1 MASTSDP
8 LIGLAAGS
16 LTGPLVRAL
25 GLPRP
30 RVLRREAGPYRGD
43 ELHGRR
49 LVVAAMPGGHAGE
62 AARSLLQALGAR
74 LEMETDLTA
83 EATARVDIA
92 VLDATGCREVA
103 SLAQLRSFFA
113 PLLRRLAP
121 CAKLLLLA
129 PCPLDAAR
137 VSPEAAAAAQ
147 GIEGF
152 VRSLAKE
159 LGRSHAATVN
169 ALQVPVAAV
178 NGLLG
183 PLRFFCS
190 ARSAYVS
197 GRILRLDAGL
207 GVPATPGVPVVP
219 GRLRERLA
227 VVTGAARG
235 LGAATAER
243 LAEEGARVLCIDV
256 PSAESHLRE
265 LARRIQGDALS
276 LDITRAAAP
285 TVLCDWLHQH
295 PGMAVDVLVHNAGI
309 TRDRSL
315 FKMSEAEWNQ
325 VMAVNLQ
332 AILAIDAALDQADLL
347 ASGAREVCLSS
358 ISGIAGNAGQTNYA
372 ASKSALIGYVAARS
386 TLLASRGATINAV
399 APGFIETEMTRQI
412 PWFIRE
418 AGRRLNALSQGG
430 QPRDVAE
437 AVAFLALP
445 ESGAVRGQTLRVCGQ
460 ALMGA

>member
-1 MASTSDP
+1 MASSSDP
-8 LIGLAAGS
+8 LIGLAAGR

-30 RVLRREAGPYRGD
+30 RALRREAGPYRSD
-43 ELHGRR
+43 ELRGRQ
-49 LVVAAMPGGHAGE
+49 LVLTAMPGGHAGE

-74 LEMETDLTA
+74 LLMETDLA
-83 EATARVDIA
+83 ADASARVDIA
-92 VLDATGCREVA
+92 VLDATACRELA

-129 PCPLDAAR
+129 PCPLEAAR
-137 VSPEAAAAAQ
+137 LSPEAAAAAQ

-169 ALQVPVAAV
+169 ALQVPVVAASA
-178 NGLLG
+178 LLG
-183 PLRFFCS
+183 PVRFFCS

-197 GRILRLDAGL
+197 GRILRLDAGQAL
-207 GVPATPGVPVVP
+207 FASPEIPSVP

-235 LGAATAER
+235 LGAATAAR

-256 PSAESHLRE
+256 PSAEPHLRE
-265 LARRIQGDALS
+265 LARRIQGDALA
-276 LDITRAAAP
+276 LDITSAAAP
-285 TVLCDWLHQH
+285 AALCDWLRQH
-295 PGMAVDVLVHNAGI
+295 PGLAVDVLVHNAGI

-332 AILAIDAALDQADLL
+332 AILAIDAALDQSDLM
-347 ASGAREVCLSS
+347 APGAREICMSS

-372 ASKSALIGYVAARS
+372 TSKSALIGYVAARS
-386 TLLASRGATINAV
+386 AVLASRGATVNAV
-399 APGFIETEMTRQI
+399 APGFIETDMTRQI
-412 PWFIRE
+412 PWLIRE

>member
-8 LIGLAAGS
+8 LIGLAAGR

-30 RVLRREAGPYRGD
+30 RALRRETGPYRGD
-43 ELHGRR
+43 ELRGRR
-49 LVVAAMPGGHAGE
+49 LVLAAMPGGHAGE
-62 AARSLLQALGAR
+62 SARGLLQALGASLV
-74 LEMETDLTA
+74 LETEQASD
-83 EATARVDIA
+83 ATARVDIA
-92 VLDATGCREVA
+92 VFDATGCREVA

-137 VSPEAAAAAQ
+137 ISPEAAAAAQ

-169 ALQVPVAAV
+169 ALQVPAATLG
-178 NGLLG
+178 GLLG

-190 ARSAYVS
+190 SRSAYVS

-207 GVPATPGVPVVP
+207 GAPAALEVPMVP
-219 GRLRERLA
+219 GRLREHLA

-256 PSAESHLRE
+256 PSAEPHLRE

-285 TVLCDWLHQH
+285 TLLCDWLRQH

-315 FKMSEAEWNQ
+315 FKMSEAEWSQ

-332 AILAIDAALDQADLL
+332 AILAIDGALDQADLL
-347 ASGAREVCLSS
+347 APGAREICLSS

-399 APGFIETEMTRQI
+399 APGFIETDMTRQI